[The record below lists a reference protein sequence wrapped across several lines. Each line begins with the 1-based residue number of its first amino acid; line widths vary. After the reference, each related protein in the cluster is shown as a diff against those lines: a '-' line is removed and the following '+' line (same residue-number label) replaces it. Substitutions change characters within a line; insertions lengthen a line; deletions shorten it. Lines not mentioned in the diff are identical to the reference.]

1 MCVYAIDKKIIRTI
15 WTTAW
20 QDVIYTLPLQRSNTD
35 SMYLFLDDVG
45 ENGRS
50 GGESPNRHGEP
61 KTKKFIMQL
70 NSLLSADANISVVVS
85 IADP

>member
-1 MCVYAIDKKIIRTI
+1 MFCFLRFV
-15 WTTAW
+15 
-20 QDVIYTLPLQRSNTD
+20 LPLQRSNMD

-61 KTKKFIMQL
+61 KTKKL
-70 NSLLSADANISVVVS
+70 NMNI
-85 IADP
+85 DY

>member
-1 MCVYAIDKKIIRTI
+1 MRGQSGQFGQQSGQFGQQSGQFGQLFGKTLF
-15 WTTAW
+15 
-20 QDVIYTLPLQRSNTD
+20 YTLPLQRSNTD

-61 KTKKFIMQL
+61 KTKKFSNEYKFI
-70 NSLLSADANISVVVS
+70 IKF
-85 IADP
+85 